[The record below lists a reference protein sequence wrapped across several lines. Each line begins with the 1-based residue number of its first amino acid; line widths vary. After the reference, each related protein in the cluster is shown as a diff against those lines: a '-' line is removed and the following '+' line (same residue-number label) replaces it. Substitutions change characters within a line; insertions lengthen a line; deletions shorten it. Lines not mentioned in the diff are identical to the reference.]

1 VTAVPFAASIITLFP
16 EVFPATLGLSVIGK
30 ALRENI
36 WSLETIDLRGFGAGP
51 HRQVDDTPAGGGP
64 GMVLRADVAAA
75 AIDAVPANGRPIL
88 YPSPRGA
95 PLTQAMTRTWAEGPG
110 LIVFCGRF
118 EGLDERVIEA
128 RNMQEVCVGDAVLA
142 GGEAAA
148 LVILEACVRLIPGV
162 LGNEASPQDESFE
175 NGLLEEARYTRPRDW
190 EGRPIPDILLSGD
203 HAKIE
208 RWKQAERERIT
219 RLRRP
224 DLKKD

>member
-1 VTAVPFAASIITLFP
+1 
-16 EVFPATLGLSVIGK
+16 
-30 ALRENI
+30 
-36 WSLETIDLRGFGAGP
+36 
-51 HRQVDDTPAGGGP
+51 
-64 GMVLRADVAAA
+64 
-75 AIDAVPANGRPIL
+75 
-88 YPSPRGA
+88 
-95 PLTQAMTRTWAEGPG
+95 
-110 LIVFCGRF
+110 
-118 EGLDERVIEA
+118 
-128 RNMQEVCVGDAVLA
+128 
-142 GGEAAA
+142 
-148 LVILEACVRLIPGV
+148 VRLIPGV

>member
-16 EVFPATLGLSVIGK
+16 AVFPATLGLSVIGK

-95 PLTQAMTRTWAEGPG
+95 PLTQAMTRAWAEGPG